1 MTSTTDSGA
10 KKIWETTLGQLQLQ
24 VPRSSYDTWLK
35 GTVGL
40 TLEDGQLTVGAASPF
55 AAEWLERRMHQL
67 IHRTVGEVVDP
78 SIQVRYQVVSAA
90 VQTPTPLPAA
100 AAQTVPTPESDEP
113 TPTPTA
119 SHENAARNGRY
130 TFQNFV
136 IGRSNQLAYA
146 ASLAVAESP
155 GDRYNPLFIYS
166 EVGLGKTHLL
176 HAIAASA
183 AQRGLHALYVSTE
196 HFTND
201 FIRAIRERK
210 TEQFRDRYRSADILL
225 LDDIQFLAGKEQT
238 QEGFF
243 HTFNDLHNAGRQ
255 IVVACDTPP
264 RDVAGLESRLQ
275 SRFEWG
281 LIADIQPPDL
291 ETRQA
296 IVMEKA
302 AAQGVTLSDSTALEF
317 AQRACH
323 SIRELE
329 GCLNRMLALSQFLG
343 EDISE
348 KLVEM
353 ALSDLPDKPAP
364 RMNKPGQVIDCVAAA
379 YNVPATELTTRSRD
393 KRTTLPQRVA
403 MYILAEMLQR
413 PMDTVAALMGGWTKK
428 TVGNAIRDIVARR
441 AKDSLFSKELQSI
454 CATIQP
460 ANAGSAD

>member
-1 MTSTTDSGA
+1 MTSTTDSSA
-10 KKIWETTLGQLQLQ
+10 KKIWETTLGHLQLQ

-55 AAEWLERRMHQL
+55 AAEWLERRMNQL

-78 SIQVRYQVVSAA
+78 NIHVRYQVVSADVPA
-90 VQTPTPLPAA
+90 PPPLPST
-100 AAQTVPTPESDEP
+100 AAQTPPPLEDDGPPPTRVIPH
-113 TPTPTA
+113 A
-119 SHENAARNGRY
+119 SGVHNSRY

-136 IGRSNQLAYA
+136 IGQSNQLAHA

-155 GDRYNPLFIYS
+155 GGRYNPLFIYS
-166 EVGLGKTHLL
+166 DVGLGKTHLL
-176 HAIAASA
+176 HAIATSA
-183 AQRGLHALYVSTE
+183 AQRGLNALYVSTE

-255 IVVACDTPP
+255 IVIACDTPP
-264 RDVAGLESRLQ
+264 REVAGLESRLQ

-296 IVMEKA
+296 IVLEKA
-302 AAQGVTLSDSTALEF
+302 AAQGVTLSDSRALEF

-329 GCLNRMLALSQFLG
+329 GCLNRMLALSQFMG
-343 EDISE
+343 EDISD
-348 KLVEM
+348 KLVDM
-353 ALSDLPDKPAP
+353 ALADIPDPSP
-364 RMNKPGQVIDCVAAA
+364 QPLNNPGLVIDRVAAA
-379 YNVPATELTTRSRD
+379 YNIPAAQLTMRSRD

-403 MYILAEMLQR
+403 MYILAELLQR
-413 PMDTVAALMGGWTKK
+413 PMDTVASSMGGWTKK

-441 AKDSLFSKELQSI
+441 AQDSLFSQELQSL

-460 ANAGSAD
+460 AVATSAD

>member
-1 MTSTTDSGA
+1 MTSKTDFGA

-78 SIQVRYQVVSAA
+78 NIQIRYQVVSA
-90 VQTPTPLPAA
+90 
-100 AAQTVPTPESDEP
+100 TVPTPVPLSVAVAQTPQLMESDAPQP
-113 TPTPTA
+113 TPTVA
-119 SHENAARNGRY
+119 HVNGARSSRY
-130 TFQNFV
+130 TFQNFI

-166 EVGLGKTHLL
+166 DVGLGKTHLL

-183 AQRGLHALYVSTE
+183 AQRSLHALYVSTE

-210 TEQFRDRYRSADILL
+210 TEQFRDRYRSADMLL

-264 RDVAGLESRLQ
+264 REVAGLESRLQ

-281 LIADIQPPDL
+281 LIADIQAPDL

-296 IVMEKA
+296 IVLEKA
-302 AAQGVTLSDSTALEF
+302 AAQGVTLSDSIALEF

-343 EDISE
+343 EEISD
-348 KLVEM
+348 KLVDM
-353 ALSDLPDKPAP
+353 ALADIPDQPVQP
-364 RMNKPGQVIDCVAAA
+364 MNNPSLVIEHVAAA
-379 YNVPATELTTRSRD
+379 YNVPAAELTARSRN

-403 MYILAEMLQR
+403 MYILAELLQQ
-413 PMDTVAALMGGWTKK
+413 PMDAVASSMGGWTKK
-428 TVGNAIRDIVARR
+428 TVGNAIRDIMARR
-441 AKDSLFSKELQSI
+441 AQDSLFSQELQSL

-460 ANAGSAD
+460 TTTAPTD

>member
-1 MTSTTDSGA
+1 MTSKTDSGA

-78 SIQVRYQVVSAA
+78 NIQVRYQVVSTA
-90 VQTPTPLPAA
+90 VQAVPPLPTAA
-100 AAQTVPTPESDEP
+100 ITSLPQSESDDP
-113 TPTPTA
+113 QPAPVT
-119 SHENAARNGRY
+119 SRVNGVHNSRY

-166 EVGLGKTHLL
+166 DVGLGKTHLL
-176 HAIAASA
+176 HAIAAGA

-255 IVVACDTPP
+255 IVIACDTPP
-264 RDVAGLESRLQ
+264 RDVTGLESRLQ

-296 IVMEKA
+296 ILLEKA
-302 AAQGVTLSDSTALEF
+302 AAQGVTLSDSVALEF

-329 GCLNRMLALSQFLG
+329 GCLNRMLALAQFLG
-343 EDISE
+343 EDISD
-348 KLVEM
+348 KLVHM
-353 ALSDLPDKPAP
+353 ALADIPEQPAQP
-364 RMNKPGQVIDCVAAA
+364 MNNSGQVIDRVAAA
-379 YNVPATELTTRSRD
+379 YNISASELTTRSRD

-403 MYILAEMLQR
+403 MYILAELLQR
-413 PMDTVAALMGGWTKK
+413 SMDTVASSMGGWTKK
-428 TVGNAIRDIVARR
+428 TVGNAIKDIVARR
-441 AKDSLFSKELQSI
+441 AQDSLFSQELQSL

-460 ANAGSAD
+460 PTPRQAA